1 MKAASGYFPCSE
13 LRYSSMSPQ
22 EVQKYV
28 ADMQKQQ
35 EMVTVFLLVDHQNDM
50 NSEMINSAF
59 DSLYGVD
66 DTEVDEETDKVL
78 LEVAG
83 MRMKGMTTNGE

>member
-1 MKAASGYFPCSE
+1 
-13 LRYSSMSPQ
+13 
-22 EVQKYV
+22 
-28 ADMQKQQ
+28 
-35 EMVTVFLLVDHQNDM
+35 M